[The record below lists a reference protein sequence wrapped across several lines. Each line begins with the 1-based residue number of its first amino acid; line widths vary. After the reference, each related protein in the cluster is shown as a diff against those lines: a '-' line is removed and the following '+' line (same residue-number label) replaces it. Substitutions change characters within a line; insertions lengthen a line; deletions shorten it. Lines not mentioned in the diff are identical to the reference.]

1 MKIVDK
7 NGNVSYPLKI
17 RGITLNHEVSQVINY
32 ESFKKLVLEPDNNPL
47 IADYNSIR
55 GSKYGD
61 LFTQKTS
68 KIYRPVIQKGIRD
81 NFIIKP
87 FGF

>member
-1 MKIVDK
+1 MKIVYK

-17 RGITLNHEVSQVINY
+17 GGITLNHEVSQVINY
-32 ESFKKLVLEPDNNPL
+32 ESFKKLVLEPTNDPL
-47 IADYNSIR
+47 IADYN
-55 GSKYGD
+55 SKYGD